1 MEEIVDY
8 RRLGDFG
15 DMVICEDFGRFDRFG
30 RSSVLGD
37 LLELELLPF
46 YLARF

>member
-1 MEEIVDY
+1 MEGMVDY

-15 DMVICEDFGRFDRFG
+15 GLEDFGRFEKFG

-46 YLARF
+46 YLASF